1 MLPYVNNKDLS
12 RNRSETW
19 KIRDIFYEILREM
32 KKGILLEIFLYK
44 IIWKKLLTYLLDD
57 S

>member
-19 KIRDIFYEILREM
+19 KIRDIFYEILTEM

-44 IIWKKLLTYLLDD
+44 IIWKKLLTYLLDN